1 MIFVIFIIMKKV
13 CKVCDITK
21 DEVDFNLH
29 SSGSKYRRGYCK
41 ECEKEKNRIRRMSEE
56 YKSRVRSYT
65 TKEEKIKRLKKWN
78 EENPGKSEESRKKW
92 VKNNLEKVKQYRKN
106 YKKNNPE
113 KVKQYRENYKK
124 NNPEKYKLSK
134 NVRNRIKKYMKI
146 KNITK
151 DNKTFDIVGCTPEK
165 LKEHIESQFT
175 EGMSWDNYGF
185 YGWHIDH
192 ITPLSS
198 AKTKEGLY
206 ELCHFSNLQPLWMK
220 DNLSKGSSLL

>member
-1 MIFVIFIIMKKV
+1 MKKV

-21 DEVDFNLH
+21 DEIDFNLH

-56 YKSRVRSYT
+56 YKSRVRNYR
-65 TKEEKIKRLKKWN
+65 TKEERIKRLKKWN
-78 EENPGKSEESRKKW
+78 EENPGKSEESRKEW
-92 VKNNLEKVKQYRKN
+92 V
-106 YKKNNPE
+106 KNNPE

-134 NVRNRIKKYMKI
+134 NVRGRIKNYMKI
-146 KNITK
+146 KNLTK
-151 DNKTFDIVGCTPEK
+151 ENKTFDIVGCTPEK

-192 ITPLSS
+192 IIPLSS